1 MTVWRVLAKELL
13 DTLRDRRTLFAMVLG
28 PVLVMPL
35 FVLLPQ
41 RLMQRQVNAQQASVI
56 RVAVAG
62 AENAPSLVD
71 ALEASREV
79 ELLQTDDPAALIR
92 DDGAD
97 VGLVFPPGF
106 ESDLA
111 ERRTTEVRLVADESE
126 LLSVRTERLR
136 SLLGEYAQAVVT
148 ARLEAEGVDPSW
160 LMPFAIEDVNI
171 ASPRQMSGAF
181 LGMMLPMFIVLWSLL
196 GGMYTA
202 IDVTAGEKERLTLEP
217 LLAAPVGRAQVVLGK
232 LLAVVTTSLVALVL
246 AVGSMLV
253 AFAVAPPVGGEA
265 GASLG
270 VEPGTAVLLLLAT
283 LPVVIL
289 FSALEMTVCLVARS
303 FKEAQNY
310 ITPLQFIVLLPAVV
324 VMVSPDLAPSLP
336 AFAVPVFSTLV
347 VLKDVFLGRVDAQAF
362 AVMTLSSLAY
372 AGAAIG
378 LAIWQFGRERVLFRV

>member
-13 DTLRDRRTLFAMVLG
+13 DTLRDRRTLFAMILG

-41 RLMQRQVNAQQASVI
+41 RLMQRQVDAQQASVL

-71 ALEASREV
+71 ALQESGEV
-79 ELLQTDDPAALIR
+79 ELLQTDDPATLIR
-92 DDGAD
+92 DDSAD

-111 ERRTTEVRLVADESE
+111 ERRTTGVRLVADESE

-136 SLLGEYAQAVVT
+136 SLLGEYAQTVVM
-148 ARLEAEGVDPSW
+148 ARLEAEGVNPS
-160 LMPFAIEDVNI
+160 LLTPFAIEDVNI
-171 ASPRQMSGAF
+171 ASPQQMSGAF

-202 IDVTAGEKERLTLEP
+202 IDVTAGEKERMTLEP
-217 LLAAPVGRAQVVLGK
+217 LLTAPVGRAQVVLGK

-246 AVGSMLV
+246 AVSSMLV
-253 AFAVAPPVGGEA
+253 AFTVAPPVNGEA
-265 GASLG
+265 GASMG
-270 VEPGTAVLLLLAT
+270 VETGTAVLLLLAT

-347 VLKDVFLGRVDAQAF
+347 VLKDIFLGRVDAQGF
-362 AVMTLSSLAY
+362 AVMTLSSLIY

-378 LAIWQFGRERVLFRV
+378 LAIWQFGREKVLFRV

>member
-1 MTVWRVLAKELL
+1 
-13 DTLRDRRTLFAMVLG
+13 
-28 PVLVMPL
+28 
-35 FVLLPQ
+35 
-41 RLMQRQVNAQQASVI
+41 VNAQQASVI

-71 ALEASREV
+71 ALQTSGEV
-79 ELLQTDDPAALIR
+79 ELLQTDDPATLIR
-92 DDGAD
+92 DDSAD

-111 ERRTTEVRLVADESE
+111 ERRTTGVRLVADESE

-136 SLLGEYAQAVVT
+136 SLLGDYAQTVVT
-148 ARLEAEGVDPSW
+148 ARLEAEGVDPSL

-181 LGMMLPMFIVLWSLL
+181 LGMMLPMFIVLWSLV

-217 LLAAPVGRAQVVLGK
+217 LLTAPVGRAQVVLGK

-253 AFAVAPPVGGEA
+253 AFTVAPPVSGEV
-265 GASLG
+265 GASMG

-289 FSALEMTVCLVARS
+289 FSALEMTVCLAARS

-347 VLKDVFLGRVDAQAF
+347 VLKDVFLGRVDAQGF
-362 AVMTLSSLAY
+362 AVMTLSSLIY

-378 LAIWQFGRERVLFRV
+378 LAIWQFGREKVLFRV